1 MNIILNATKI
11 FYSKIENDVYK
22 LKKDLAF
29 LNADAIVS
37 EDYGQISCKIS
48 FDERKDRQVKRLIT
62 NFLINIYCIKLKR
75 EYLYKHLNFSLNDE
89 NLQVLIETLVAFDRE
104 SDVKY
109 VKRVM
114 KLCDTFSID
123 GFFNFRLKELIFRW
137 ESVVQITKE
146 NSVLLSDDDSF
157 NLLLR
162 FLLSTVKPKYDKVE
176 ILECSDGYKVLAG
189 QKNENVVL
197 TENELM
203 LKLVD
208 IAPIEVSCA
217 KRLRNGELFCKL
229 CDIFDVVEHNGV
241 YGFS

>member
-1 MNIILNATKI
+1 M
-11 FYSKIENDVYK
+11 
-22 LKKDLAF
+22 
-29 LNADAIVS
+29 
-37 EDYGQISCKIS
+37 
-48 FDERKDRQVKRLIT
+48 
-62 NFLINIYCIKLKR
+62 
-75 EYLYKHLNFSLNDE
+75 
-89 NLQVLIETLVAFDRE
+89 
-104 SDVKY
+104 
-109 VKRVM
+109 
-114 KLCDTFSID
+114 
-123 GFFNFRLKELIFRW
+123 
-137 ESVVQITKE
+137 
-146 NSVLLSDDDSF
+146 
-157 NLLLR
+157 
-162 FLLSTVKPKYDKVE
+162 LSTVKPKYDKVE